1 MDVLII
7 IAAVAAIF
15 FILKIAFKV
24 LKTVLLLWLS
34 WCFTTWWSSVL
45 KGLFSWQD
53 DMHGNSAENI
63 RKGIRN
69 PMRWN
74 FVCP

>member
-24 LKTVLLLWLS
+24 LKTVLLLGVAVLVLYYLVE
-34 WCFTTWWSSVL
+34 FGFL
-45 KGLFSWQD
+45 KGLF
-53 DMHGNSAENI
+53 
-63 RKGIRN
+63 
-69 PMRWN
+69 
-74 FVCP
+74 